1 MPFSKLKNFFNLY
14 IFFNLQRWLYS
25 TNAKDIGTLYLIFA
39 VFAGMIGTALS
50 VLIRLELAAPGV
62 QILQGDHQLY
72 NVIISSHALIM
83 IFFMVMPGL
92 VGGFGNY
99 FVPILLGSPDMAFPR
114 LNNISFWLLPPSL
127 LLLLISALV
136 ESGAGTGWTVCG
148 KLSKYCKIFL
158 NKLYSMQGSFAWKYI
173 YSWLLNIKNKKIKSY
188 VKIIYLI
195 KQFASINNLIIYYY
209 IFSFLYV
216 KNNIKKINN
225 ILIVQRLSSLKNKET
240 SNTIKLNVEQLKWF
254 QQWLVGFTDGD
265 GSFTVSKSNGK
276 WQLIFKLSQNKYN
289 LRILNYIKSQLGV
302 GNINIDKKNNMCTY
316 KLSRLEHIGN
326 YIIPIFDKYPLLTS
340 KQWNY
345 ERFKEAYNI
354 LNDNNLSKLEKNSK
368 LNEMKLLLSDNS
380 YISPIFKVSIKE
392 LNNIEYIEKNIS
404 NLLNN
409 FKLFVSKAWLVGFIE
424 AEGSFYITKKDT
436 NRYEMGFGI
445 TQKLDPYIL
454 YCIKN
459 VLYLKSNVRRKEKH
473 NYFIL
478 DTTVKSDIL
487 NIIDYFQNTMKGMKS
502 FEFKIWSRCINK
514 TNTEKSEIQFI
525 FRNLKK

>member
-1 MPFSKLKNFFNLY
+1 
-14 IFFNLQRWLYS
+14 
-25 TNAKDIGTLYLIFA
+25 
-39 VFAGMIGTALS
+39 
-50 VLIRLELAAPGV
+50 
-62 QILQGDHQLY
+62 
-72 NVIISSHALIM
+72 
-83 IFFMVMPGL
+83 
-92 VGGFGNY
+92 
-99 FVPILLGSPDMAFPR
+99 
-114 LNNISFWLLPPSL
+114 
-127 LLLLISALV
+127 
-136 ESGAGTGWTVCG
+136 
-148 KLSKYCKIFL
+148 
-158 NKLYSMQGSFAWKYI
+158 
-173 YSWLLNIKNKKIKSY
+173 
-188 VKIIYLI
+188 
-195 KQFASINNLIIYYY
+195 
-209 IFSFLYV
+209 
-216 KNNIKKINN
+216 
-225 ILIVQRLSSLKNKET
+225 
-240 SNTIKLNVEQLKWF
+240 
-254 QQWLVGFTDGD
+254 
-265 GSFTVSKSNGK
+265 
-276 WQLIFKLSQNKYN
+276 
-289 LRILNYIKSQLGV
+289 
-302 GNINIDKKNNMCTY
+302 
-316 KLSRLEHIGN
+316 
-326 YIIPIFDKYPLLTS
+326 
-340 KQWNY
+340 
-345 ERFKEAYNI
+345 
-354 LNDNNLSKLEKNSK
+354 
-368 LNEMKLLLSDNS
+368 MKLLLSDNS